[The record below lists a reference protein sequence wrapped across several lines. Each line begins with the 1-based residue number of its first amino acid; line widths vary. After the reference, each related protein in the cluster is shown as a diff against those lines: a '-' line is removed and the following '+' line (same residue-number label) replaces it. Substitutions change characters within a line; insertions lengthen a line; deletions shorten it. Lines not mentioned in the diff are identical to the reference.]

1 MTAPPRGYVTIV
13 VHRDGALDSRTVRL
27 PLWLLRVAA
36 TAAAVVG
43 VLALLGAALYAP
55 IVRTAARV
63 PGLQRQVDRLTAEN
77 QQVNELAMQLA
88 RVEQRYEQ
96 VRTMLGGNIVPPQPS
111 HAGPLSVAYAIAARA
126 PGDTGGYERGA
137 SLPTHW
143 PLSEPGVITRGQVG
157 SGSEA
162 HPGIDI
168 AVPMGTPI
176 RAAGGGTVAE
186 AGDDPEYGH
195 FILITHP
202 DGYQSMYGHA
212 SRVLVLPG
220 QVVAAGE
227 VIGLSGSTGRST
239 APHLHFEV
247 RRGGRSID
255 PRSLLKQEF

>member
-1 MTAPPRGYVTIV
+1 MNAPPPGYLTV
-13 VHRDGALDSRTVRL
+13 VLHRDGALDSRT
-27 PLWLLRVAA
+27 LRVPVWLVRAGG
-36 TAAAVVG
+36 TTAAVVG
-43 VLALLGAALYAP
+43 VLALLAAALYAP

-63 PGLQRQVDRLTAEN
+63 PGLQRRVDRLTAEN
-77 QQVNELAMQLA
+77 QKVNELATELA

-96 VRTMLGGNIVPPQPS
+96 VRLMLGGNIVPPQPS
-111 HAGPLSVAYAIAARA
+111 HAGPLSVAYPITAHI
-126 PGDTGGYERGA
+126 PGDTARYEAGP

-157 SGSEA
+157 GSEP

-176 RAAGGGTVAE
+176 RAAGGGTVAD
-186 AGDDPEYGH
+186 AGDDPQYGR
-195 FILITHP
+195 FVLITHP

-212 SRVLVLPG
+212 SRVLVVPG

-239 APHLHFEV
+239 ATHLHFEI
-247 RRGGRSID
+247 RHGGRSID

>member
-1 MTAPPRGYVTIV
+1 MKAPPRGCVTIV
-13 VHRDGALDSRTVRL
+13 LHRDGALDSRTLRV
-27 PLWLLRVAA
+27 PLWLLRAA
-36 TAAAVVG
+36 GTTAVVVG
-43 VLALLGAALYAP
+43 VLAVLGAVLYAP

-63 PGLQRQVDRLTAEN
+63 PGLQRQIDRLTAEN
-77 QQVNELAMQLA
+77 QEVNELATQLA

-111 HAGPLSVAYAIAARA
+111 HAGPLSVAYAVAARA
-126 PGDTGGYERGA
+126 PADTTGYERGA
-137 SLPTHW
+137 SVPTHW
-143 PLSEPGVITRGQVG
+143 PLTEPGVITRGQVG
-157 SGSEA
+157 GSEP

-176 RAAGGGTVAE
+176 RAAGGGTVAD

-202 DGYQSMYGHA
+202 DGYESMYGHA

-239 APHLHFEV
+239 APHLHFEI

>member
-1 MTAPPRGYVTIV
+1 
-13 VHRDGALDSRTVRL
+13 
-27 PLWLLRVAA
+27 LLR
-36 TAAAVVG
+36 TASTTAAVVG
-43 VLALLGAALYAP
+43 VLALLGAILYAP

-63 PGLQRQVDRLTAEN
+63 PGLQRKVDRLTAEN
-77 QQVNELAMQLA
+77 QKVNELAMQLA

-96 VRTMLGGNIVPPQPS
+96 VRTMLGGDIVPPQPS
-111 HAGPLSVAYAIAARA
+111 HTGPLSVAYGITARA
-126 PGDTGGYERGA
+126 PGDTARYERGA
-137 SLPTHW
+137 SVPSHW
-143 PLSEPGVITRGQVG
+143 PLSESGVITRGQVG
-157 SGSEA
+157 GSEP

-176 RAAGGGTVAE
+176 RAAGGGTVAD

-212 SRVLVLPG
+212 SRVLVVPG

-239 APHLHFEV
+239 APHLHFEI

-255 PRSLLKQEF
+255 PRTLLKQES